1 MITYFYW
8 IITSKEDIVNLLRI
22 AYAPDENYV
31 GITTISMISI
41 LDNTEDED
49 IEFIILHSGLS
60 EKSINKLEWVKNIKK
75 CIIRYV
81 DVNREEFKN
90 YPLVNWVTIA
100 AWFRTKIADLCPDC
114 DKVLYL
120 DSDTMVLSSLN
131 ELFKINLEK
140 NYIGAIGEQYF
151 NSGVILFNCDIWRKE
166 HVFEKIDNYVKLN
179 RKKIKCADQDVLNAI
194 CKNRKLVLPPEY
206 NYCELY
212 KNIEYETM
220 SNPKIV
226 HFVGPNPNRFD
237 CMHSLKYKWVE
248 YAMLTPFFEEFINQ
262 NIYNL
267 IKLYPK
273 LKFDEFKFS
282 ILSKISVGK
291 MKEKYKTKIIVHKRL
306 LNSLKY

>member
-1 MITYFYW
+1 M
-8 IITSKEDIVNLLRI
+8 NLLRI

-31 GITTISMISI
+31 GITVISMLSI
-41 LDNTEDED
+41 LDNNKDTN

-60 EKSINKLEWVKNIKK
+60 QKSVNKLEWVKNIKK

-212 KNIEYETM
+212 KNIEYEIM
-220 SNPKIV
+220 KSPKIV

-248 YAMLTPFFEEFINQ
+248 YAMTTPFFEEFINQ
-262 NIYNL
+262 NIFNL
-267 IKLYPK
+267 IKMFPK
-273 LKFDEFKFS
+273 LIFDKYKYS
-282 ILSKISVGK
+282 ILAKIPIK
-291 MKEKYKTKIIVHKRL
+291 KINKRYNIKNTVHKRL
-306 LNSLKY
+306 LASLNY